1 MARSARASR
10 IGEDQMRAF
19 LRELEWRIAPLLP
32 VAVARSI
39 GALRGFFISRRSY
52 AQNGED
58 LLAAQFF
65 RRIGLSRGY
74 YVDIGC
80 FHPHW
85 ISNTK
90 LLHDQGWSGLGVDV
104 DPFKVRLY
112 RLVRGSRVRTVCAAV
127 TAVRSAEPARLY
139 RFHKLWSELDTLS
152 HEVATRSGRPF
163 TVSTVQSLCIGDL
176 LDLAPRP
183 VNFLNIDV
191 EGLDDSIV
199 RAIDF
204 GRHRPELVC
213 FEDALGSILPGA
225 DIAGFLGAQGYVHLF
240 STGPSHGFARLA

>member
-80 FHPHW
+80 F
-85 ISNTK
+85 
-90 LLHDQGWSGLGVDV
+90 

>member
-85 ISNTK
+85 ISN
-90 LLHDQGWSGLGVDV
+90 

-191 EGLDDSIV
+191 EGLDDSIL

>member
-1 MARSARASR
+1 
-10 IGEDQMRAF
+10 MRAF
-19 LRELEWRIAPLLP
+19 FRDLEWRIAPLLP
-32 VAVARSI
+32 VALARTI

-112 RLVRGSRVRTVCAAV
+112 RLVRGSRVQTVCAAV
-127 TAVRSAEPARLY
+127 TAERSAEAVRLY
-139 RFHKLWSELDTLS
+139 RFHKFWSELDTLS
-152 HEVATRSGRPF
+152 QEVATRSGRPY
-163 TVSTVQSLCIGDL
+163 TVSTVQPLCIGDL

-191 EGLDDSIV
+191 EGLDASIL

-204 GRHRPELVC
+204 GRHRPELIC
-213 FEDALGSILPGA
+213 FEDALGSVLPGREMS
-225 DIAGFLGAQGYVHLF
+225 DFLGGHGYVHLF

>member
-1 MARSARASR
+1 
-10 IGEDQMRAF
+10 MRAF
-19 LRELEWRIAPLLP
+19 LRDLEWRIAPLLP
-32 VAVARSI
+32 VALARSI

-90 LLHDQGWSGLGVDV
+90 LLHDQGWSGLAVDV
-104 DPFKVRLY
+104 DPFKVKLY
-112 RLVRGSRVRTVCAAV
+112 RLVRGARVRTVCAAV
-127 TAVRSAEPARLY
+127 TAAPAAGPVRLH
-139 RFHKLWSELDTLS
+139 RFHKFWSELDTLS
-152 HEVATRSGRPF
+152 EEVAARSGRPF
-163 TVSTVQSLCIGDL
+163 SISTVQALPIGDL
-176 LDLAPRP
+176 LDLAARP

-191 EGLDDSIV
+191 EGLDASIL

-204 GRHRPELVC
+204 GKHRPELIC
-213 FEDALGSILPGA
+213 FEDALGAVLPSTEMTE
-225 DIAGFLGAQGYVHLF
+225 FLGGHGYAHLF
-240 STGPSHGFARLA
+240 STGPSHGFARVA

>member
-1 MARSARASR
+1 
-10 IGEDQMRAF
+10 MRAF
-19 LRELEWRIAPLLP
+19 LRNLEWRIAPLLP
-32 VAVARSI
+32 SALARSI
-39 GALRGFFISRRSY
+39 GATRGFFISRRSY

-58 LLAAQFF
+58 LLASRFF
-65 RRIGLSRGY
+65 QRIGLSCGY

-112 RLVRGSRVRTVCAAV
+112 RLVRGARVRTVCAAV
-127 TAVRSAEPARLY
+127 TAERATEPVRLF
-139 RFHKLWSELDTLS
+139 RFHKFWSELDTLS
-152 HEVATRSGRPF
+152 EEIATRSGKPF
-163 TVSTVQSLCIGDL
+163 TISEVQALCIGEI

-183 VNFLNIDV
+183 INFLNIDV
-191 EGLDDSIV
+191 EGLDASIL

-204 GRHRPELVC
+204 AKHRPELIC
-213 FEDALGSILPGA
+213 FEDAQGSVLPGREIA
-225 DIAGFLGAQGYVHLF
+225 DFLGAQGYFHLF
-240 STGPSHGFARLA
+240 SSGPSHGFARVA